1 MSDRITDLEIQ
12 LTHHQNQVD
21 ELNSLVYRQQMQIDS
36 LSSELKQIKE
46 QLQIALPSLV
56 RSPEEESPP
65 PHY

>member
-21 ELNSLVYRQQMQIDS
+21 ELNSLVYCQQLQIDS